1 MSIRSQARRQ
11 ARKGKDAQRRD
22 DSLTPDNKKGAKPRQ
37 AAPFQKPD
45 CDILEPSRRGLETP
59 SA

>member
-37 AAPFQKPD
+37 AAPFQ
-45 CDILEPSRRGLETP
+45 
-59 SA
+59 